1 MSGQEKPY
9 WSRIEESI
17 YQYIYIFIYL
27 FKHVCLQA
35 ESHNDPIIN
44 LGITLQ
50 FYCLRAL

>member
-9 WSRIEESI
+9 WSRIEES
-17 YQYIYIFIYL
+17 IYL